1 MKNTSLL
8 TLSVIA
14 GNSLWEIYVA
24 ATWAVRVKVTVNIIN
39 KGEKQQMNTVYMTN
53 TSTLPPSLPFPE
65 ALMDAPMSITAKVL
79 YARMLDEAMNRGRTD
94 DAGKIFIVF
103 SIREMAFT
111 LSRSSMTMKRVLR
124 ELEDGGLIKRNRQ
137 GAGKPN
143 RIYVLIPEERP

>member
-103 SIREMAFT
+103 PIREMAFT

-137 GAGKPN
+137 GAGKHN

>member
-103 SIREMAFT
+103 PIREMAFT

>member
-1 MKNTSLL
+1 
-8 TLSVIA
+8 
-14 GNSLWEIYVA
+14 
-24 ATWAVRVKVTVNIIN
+24 
-39 KGEKQQMNTVYMTN
+39 MNTVYMTN

-103 SIREMAFT
+103 PIREMAFT

-124 ELEDGGLIKRNRQ
+124 ELKDGGLIKRNRQ